1 MTTLSMP
8 EVARRRPR
16 HRTAAPSGLPETPVE
31 PQSSSQDRFGS
42 PRRWLIAIS
51 VVGALVAIGA
61 NCKYYFIAKRFGA
74 VVPGTVYRSGQ
85 ISKWKL
91 DDVINEYGIAAIVDL
106 QGVAPKD
113 QHQRAE
119 IELARQRDI
128 PLYRFPL
135 GGDGTGDVQNYV
147 AAISVIH
154 RCRERGE
161 PVLVHCSA
169 GSQRTG
175 GIISCYELLFLKQS
189 PQQVYQNLLD
199 YRWDPEDDY
208 ELVDYVNAN
217 LATIAKLLVEQE
229 LLEEV
234 PSPLPVLAP

>member
-1 MTTLSMP
+1 MP
-8 EVARRRPR
+8 PVARHRLR
-16 HRTAAPSGLPETPVE
+16 HRTAHHSALPESIPDPPS
-31 PQSSSQDRFGS
+31 PQNWWTGS
-42 PRRWLIAIS
+42 RKRWLIAIA
-51 VVGALVAIGA
+51 VTGALIAIGA

-74 VVPGTVYRSGQ
+74 VIPGEVYRSGQ

-91 DDVINEYGIAAIVDL
+91 EDVINQHGIAAIIDL
-106 QGVAPKD
+106 QGVAPHD
-113 QHQRAE
+113 EHQRAE
-119 IELARQRDI
+119 IELTRRRDI

-147 AAISVIH
+147 GAIAVIH

-175 GIISCYELLFLKQS
+175 GITSCYELLFLKQS

-199 YRWDPEDDY
+199 YRWDPKDDY

-217 LATIAKLLVEQE
+217 LATIAELLVEQG
-229 LLEEV
+229 LLEKV
-234 PSPLPVLAP
+234 PDPVPVLAP